1 MKRNI
6 VLAMGLIVVTAMVF
20 SVPSCRKLK
29 IEEATTEDV
38 NIVGYLDKNLD
49 SFSLFRQILDKT
61 GNAAYLNAYGAYT
74 CFVPTNSGVKSYLT
88 SIGAVSVDAADLNT
102 LKDMVRLHLLED
114 TIYTNSFT
122 DGKLP
127 VITMYGQYLVTSVAN
142 SEGVSSYLINRQAIV
157 QRSNVKVGN
166 GVIHVINNVLKPS
179 VKTIAKQLEDNA
191 NYSIFVEALKA
202 TGFFTKLNTV
212 DSDTSKRWLTVFAES
227 NQALADSGI
236 TSYAALKTKYSKT
249 GNPAN
254 SNDSLHIYVAYHI
267 IQGLKFLGDIIST
280 PTHITLQPQEVI
292 SVKLIDQKVV
302 LNEDEFNGVVEKGI
316 TLNRDKSD
324 LAATNG
330 VWHDAAAHFQV
341 KYRAPSAL
349 YWDVSSFEEIKKLPA
364 YYKKANY
371 NFPRPTE
378 ADNPI
383 KDHYWGW
390 GSLAGTNVMSYL
402 YSSSSSVTNYSVN
415 NDVNMLPMGLPSR
428 PIWWEMKT
436 PPIVKG
442 KYKVWICYSGQR
454 QSSSSNMLCQVSV
467 NGIVMQRTVN
477 FCETRPAGTDAEL
490 EAIGWKRYVEN
501 TGPPWNPS
509 NNSGVR
515 QLSRQVGVIE
525 FTTTQ
530 QQVVRITPLT
540 GTQNNNNLDMIHF
553 IPIDQ
558 DQILPR
564 FRPNGDKVYQ

>member
-1 MKRNI
+1 MNRNI
-6 VLAMGLIVVTAMVF
+6 VLAIGLVVVTAMMF
-20 SVPSCRKLK
+20 SAPGCRKLK
-29 IEEATTEDV
+29 IEEATTDDV

-74 CFVPTNSGVKSYLT
+74 CFAPTNSGVKTYLA
-88 SIGAVSVDAADLNT
+88 SIGAASVDAADLNT

-114 TIYTNSFT
+114 TVFTNSFT

-127 VITMYGQYLVTSVAN
+127 VITMYGQYLVTAVAN

-157 QRSNVKVGN
+157 QQSNIKVGN
-166 GVIHVINNVLKPS
+166 GIIHVINNVLKPA
-179 VKTIAKQLEDNA
+179 VKTIATQLEENPG
-191 NYSIFVEALKA
+191 YSIFVEALKE

-227 NQALADSGI
+227 NQVLADSGI
-236 TSYAALKTKYSKT
+236 TSYAALKTRYSKT

-254 SNDSLHIYVAYHI
+254 ANDSLHIYVAYHI
-267 IQGLKFLGDIIST
+267 TQGLKFLGDIIST
-280 PTHITLQPQEVI
+280 PTHITLQPQEVL

-316 TLNRDKSD
+316 TLNREKSD

-341 KYRAPSAL
+341 KYRAPTAL

-364 YYKKANY
+364 YYQKGNY
-371 NFPRPTE
+371 NFGRPTE

-390 GSLAGTNVMSYL
+390 GSLAGTNTLSYL
-402 YSSSSSVTNYSVN
+402 YSKSSSISNYSVN
-415 NDVNMLPMGLPSR
+415 NDVNMLPMGLPAR
-428 PIWWEMKT
+428 PVWWEMRT

-442 KYKVWICYSGQR
+442 KYKVWICYSWQK

-467 NGIVMQRTVN
+467 NGVIMQRTMN
-477 FCETRPAGTDAEL
+477 FTEARPSGTDAEL
-490 EAIGWKRYVEN
+490 EAIGWKRYIEN
-501 TGPPWNPS
+501 AG
-509 NNSGVR
+509 NNR
-515 QLSRQVGVIE
+515 QAARQVGVIE
-525 FTTTQ
+525 FATTQ
-530 QQVVRITPLT
+530 QQTIRITPLT

-564 FRPNGDKVYQ
+564 FRPDGTKVYL